1 MLQPRLALR
10 RACASYRAAAPS
22 LSRSYAQVVDHL
34 APSRSI
40 DLASPEIKSIPQDQL
55 QPVFGEAALRRY
67 KPRTPGIRHL
77 VRPINDHLWPGR
89 PVYELTI
96 PKKGQSRG
104 GRNHTGHVVVR
115 HRGGG
120 HKRRLRT
127 VDFSRDEG
135 GRHIVERIEHD
146 PGRTAHIALVRS
158 ESTGKL
164 SYILAAEGMRA
175 GDTVESYRSGLPEE
189 LLGGADGEMDRGL
202 IASKTAHRGN
212 CLKLGMI
219 PIGTPIY
226 NITPD
231 KSSIGKICRSAGT
244 YGVVIAKGE
253 DEVQKEMLKFIG
265 EQATTSADGKLQLS
279 ALSQDQLRRYE
290 KAAQFVTV
298 KLSSGEVRLVD
309 KDAVATIGVASNAN
323 YKYSQL
329 GKAGR
334 KRWLGIRPTVRGV
347 AMNAVDH
354 PHGGGRGKGKGNKD
368 PVSPWGKPVSAR
380 NMMFLLELSLLM
392 SQYRPNQVTRHD
404 RERRSIPWSSS
415 SGQEIKANADEANRI
430 AKYSHSLWRATLC
443 TTIPHYLLT
452 CGRTMREVTGQVF
465 PIPVQVTSAP
475 DELR

>member
-10 RACASYRAAAPS
+10 RACVSCRVAAPS
-22 LSRSYAQVVDHL
+22 LSRSYAQAVDSL
-34 APSRSI
+34 APSQSI
-40 DLASPEIKSIPQDQL
+40 DLAGPEVKSIPPDRL

-77 VRPINDHLWPGR
+77 VRPLNDHLWPGR
-89 PVYELTI
+89 PVFELTT

-146 PGRTAHIALVRS
+146 PGRTAHIALIRS
-158 ESTGKL
+158 EETGKL

-175 GDTVESYRSGLPEE
+175 GDVVESYRSGLPQE
-189 LLGGADGEMDRGL
+189 LLGGADGEIDRGL

-244 YGVVIAKGE
+244 HGVVVAKGE

-265 EQATTSADGKLQLS
+265 DQASTSANSQLQLS
-279 ALSQDQLRRYE
+279 AMSQDQLRRYE

-323 YKYSQL
+323 YKYAQL

-368 PVSPWGKPVSAR
+368 PVSPWGKPVSVNNQSSVLGIVQLTTR
-380 NMMFLLELSLLM
+380 NRP
-392 SQYRPNQVTRHD
+392 SQATRHD
-404 RERRSIPWSSS
+404 REAKSTLWLCKSDHATRGSAGEVNRVAESS
-415 SGQEIKANADEANRI
+415 
-430 AKYSHSLWRATLC
+430 HWL
-443 TTIPHYLLT
+443 
-452 CGRTMREVTGQVF
+452 
-465 PIPVQVTSAP
+465 
-475 DELR
+475 